1 VTTGI
6 FGGAFDPP
14 HLGHVALARE
24 AKRRFGLDRLVVLVA
39 ALPEHKEVS
48 TPVEDRLALAQAAF
62 PGDDVRIDEHPR
74 TVDMLR
80 AENFDDA
87 LLLVGADQLAS
98 FQRWKEP
105 AAVLDMA
112 RVAVATRPG
121 LGLDELSRAIEQL
134 GRPDRIELFPIEP
147 KPIASRD
154 LRARAARGESLDEL
168 VPPAVAQEIERRG
181 LYRDPS
187 E

>member
-14 HLGHVALARE
+14 HFGHVALARE
-24 AKRRFGLDRLVVLVA
+24 AKRRFGLDKLVVLVA
-39 ALPEHKEVS
+39 ARPEHKDVQ
-48 TPVEDRLALAQAAF
+48 TPVEDRLALARAAF

-80 AENFDDA
+80 AAEWDDV
-87 LLLVGADQLAS
+87 LLLVGADQLAA
-98 FQRWKEP
+98 FHRWREP
-105 AAVLDMA
+105 DAVLDIA

-121 LGLDELSRAIEQL
+121 HGLDELARALQEL

-147 KPIASRD
+147 TPIASRE
-154 LRARAARGESLDEL
+154 LRARVARGESLDGL
-168 VPPAVAQEIERRG
+168 VPPEVAREIERRG
-181 LYRDPS
+181 LYRG
-187 E
+187 

>member
-1 VTTGI
+1 VITGI

-24 AKRRFGLDRLVVLVA
+24 AKRRFGLDKLVVLVA
-39 ALPEHKEVS
+39 ANPEHKQVQ
-48 TPVEDRLALAQAAF
+48 TPVEDRLALARAAF

-80 AENFDDA
+80 AGEFEDS

-98 FQRWKEP
+98 FQQWKEP
-105 AAVLDMA
+105 DAVLDMA

-121 LGLDELSRAIEQL
+121 LGLEELSHALEQL

-147 KPIASRD
+147 QPIASRE
-154 LRARAARGESLDEL
+154 LRARVARGESLDGL
-168 VPPAVAQEIERRG
+168 VPPAVAEEIERRG
-181 LYRDPS
+181 LYRIV
-187 E
+187 

>member
-24 AKRRFGLDRLVVLVA
+24 AKRRFGLDRLLVLVA
-39 ALPEHKEVS
+39 ANPEHKEVQ
-48 TPVEDRLALAQAAF
+48 TPAEDRLALARAAF

-80 AENFDDA
+80 AEDFDDA
-87 LLLVGADQLAS
+87 LLLVGADQLAA

-105 AAVLDMA
+105 DAVLDMA

-121 LGLDELSRAIEQL
+121 HGLEELARALEEL
-134 GRPDRIELFPIEP
+134 GRSDRIELFPVEP
-147 KPIASRD
+147 RPIASRE
-154 LRARAARGESLDEL
+154 LRARVARGESLEGL
-168 VPPAVAQEIERRG
+168 VPPEVAREIERRG
-181 LYRDPS
+181 LYRQA
-187 E
+187 

>member
-39 ALPEHKEVS
+39 ANPEHKEVQ
-48 TPVEDRLALAQAAF
+48 TPVEDRLALARAAF
-62 PGDDVRIDEHPR
+62 PGDEVRIDEHPR

-80 AENFDDA
+80 AEDFDDA
-87 LLLVGADQLAS
+87 LLLVGADQLAA

-105 AAVLDMA
+105 DAVLDMA

-121 LGLDELSRAIEQL
+121 HGLEELARALEEL

-147 KPIASRD
+147 RPIASRE
-154 LRARAARGESLDEL
+154 LRARVARGESLEGL
-168 VPPAVAQEIERRG
+168 VPPGVAREIERRG
-181 LYRDPS
+181 AYRQG
-187 E
+187 